1 MSESNEHRAG
11 RLHGLWAMT
20 NRELKK
26 WYKAPVIFTLSI
38 VQPIIWMGLLGK
50 AMNISALF
58 GGSTFT
64 NSIMSQPGII
74 TQFTKALMTY
84 GMTQTQ
90 ANLFLTNPNGIGSV
104 FSGVGNA
111 VLLSTF
117 NTTSYFSFMAV
128 GMIAFTALF
137 TTAFSGMSVVWDRR
151 LGFLNKALSTPVSR
165 GVIIFSKV
173 LSATFRSMFQAGI
186 IILIAIAFGLQFGA
200 TFNPV
205 YVLGVFAILFLICVG
220 LSSMFI
226 AITIRSTRIETPMA
240 VMNLITLPLM
250 FASNAFF
257 PTSIMPSWLKAVANV
272 NPMTYTTDA
281 VRQLLIYNSI
291 NWWGTVGG
299 QMGIGLDFLYVGI
312 FAVVVASIGIAL
324 SWRFL
329 SK

>member
-1 MSESNEHRAG
+1 MSETDDNSKG
-11 RLHGLWAMT
+11 KLHGLWALT

-26 WYKAPVIFTLSI
+26 WYKAPVIFILSI

-50 AMNISALF
+50 AMNIGAIFSSGSFDQLLGKLVLTPPLTTTQSLQL
-58 GGSTFT
+58 GGFFQGLQ
-64 NSIMSQPGII
+64 NSIMQ
-74 TQFTKALMTY
+74 
-84 GMTQTQ
+84 
-90 ANLFLTNPNGIGSV
+90 N
-104 FSGVGNA
+104 
-111 VLLSTF
+111 TF
-117 NTTSYFSFMAV
+117 NTTDYFSFMAV

-165 GVIIFSKV
+165 AVIVFSKV
-173 LSATFRSMFQAGI
+173 LSATLRSMFQAGI
-186 IILIAIAFGLQFGA
+186 IILIAMAFGLQFGA
-200 TFNPV
+200 SFNPL
-205 YVLGVFAILFLICVG
+205 YIFGVFAIMFLICVG

-257 PTSIMPSWLKAVANV
+257 PTNIMPSWLQTVATF

-281 VRQLLIYNSI
+281 VRQLLINK
-291 NWWGTVGG
+291 TT
-299 QMGIGLDFLYVGI
+299 DFIVVAKDFAYVGI
-312 FAVVVASIGIAL
+312 FAVLAATIGIVL

-329 SK
+329 NK